1 MEEQIRLAA
10 FNWLKDQTFVYGDV
24 LPWSLIQKGFIFN
37 DERITLIGQSGIW
50 KPKVFKSVPIS
61 ITTTYNG
68 PYEDESFDD
77 GSFTYK
83 YRGTNQFHR
92 DNVGLR
98 EAMKNRIPLIYFI
111 AMLPGKYKAIWP
123 VYITNDN
130 PASLSFTVQADDST
144 SIISNLQNTS
154 SEVIS
159 DDYENARRSYIT
171 STVKRRIHQS
181 SFRERVLHAYRE
193 QCAFCKLKH
202 TELLDAAHIISDS
215 DEMGEPLIVNGL
227 SLCKIHH
234 AAFDS
239 NIVGV
244 RPDYKIIVREDVLIE
259 TDGPMLKH
267 GIQELQEKNIILPS
281 SKNSWPDVDR
291 LSIRYE
297 QFMQAK

>member
-1 MEEQIRLAA
+1 MEELIRLAA
-10 FNWLKDQTFVYGDV
+10 FNWLKDQTTVYGDV
-24 LPWSLIQKGFIFN
+24 LPWDLVQKGFVFN

-50 KPKVFKSVPIS
+50 KPRVFEKVPIS

-83 YRGTNQFHR
+83 YRGTDPFHR
-92 DNVGLR
+92 DNIGLR
-98 EAMKNRIPLIYFI
+98 EAMKNRIPLIYFV
-111 AMLPGKYKAIWP
+111 ALLPGKYKAIWP

-130 PASLSFTVQADDST
+130 PATLSFSVQADDSS
-144 SIISNLQNTS
+144 SIISSLQNS
-154 SEVIS
+154 PVEAVS

-171 STVKRRIHQS
+171 SSVKSRLHQS
-181 SFRERVLHAYRE
+181 SFRERVLRAYRE

-202 TELLDAAHIISDS
+202 TELLDAAHIISDG

-244 RPDYKIIVREDVLIE
+244 RPDYKITVREDILIE

-267 GIQELQEKNIILPS
+267 GIQELQDKNIILPT
-281 SKNSWPDVDR
+281 SKNSWPDVER
-291 LSIRYE
+291 LTIRYE
-297 QFMQAK
+297 KFREAR

>member
-10 FNWLKDQTFVYGDV
+10 FNWLKDQATVYG
-24 LPWSLIQKGFIFN
+24 
-37 DERITLIGQSGIW
+37 
-50 KPKVFKSVPIS
+50 
-61 ITTTYNG
+61 
-68 PYEDESFDD
+68 DESFDD
-77 GSFTYK
+77 GIFTYK
-83 YRGTNQFHR
+83 YRGTDPFHR
-92 DNVGLR
+92 DNIGLR
-98 EAMKNRIPLIYFI
+98 EAMKKRIPLIYFV
-111 AMLPGKYKAIWP
+111 ALLPGKYKAIWP

-130 PASLSFTVQADDST
+130 PSSLSFTVQADDSS
-144 SIISNLQNTS
+144 SIISSLQNS
-154 SEVIS
+154 SAEAVS

-171 STVKRRIHQS
+171 STVKSRLHQS

-202 TELLDAAHIISDS
+202 PELLDAAHIISDG

-244 RPDYKIIVREDVLIE
+244 RPDYKIIVREDILIE

-267 GIQELQEKNIILPS
+267 GIQELQDKNIILPT
-281 SKNSWPDVDR
+281 SKSSWPDVER

-297 QFMQAK
+297 KFREVR